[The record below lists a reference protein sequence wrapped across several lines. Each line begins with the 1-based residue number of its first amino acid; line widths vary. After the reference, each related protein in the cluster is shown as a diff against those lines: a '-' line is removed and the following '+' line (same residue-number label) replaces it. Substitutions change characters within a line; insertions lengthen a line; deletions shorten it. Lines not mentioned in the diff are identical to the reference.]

1 MTPSIAEPML
11 RPHPPAR
18 QSEPGGLWRN
28 LARAVDAPAVGV
40 GDVWRGLERRTG
52 NAPAA
57 DAAHAADERM
67 LAELVLGPPDT
78 TQYGLY
84 EALVLRVDPAQYRP
98 CALPDVAEEQV
109 REAGETFTVL
119 RSPRG
124 LYLRLTPPQRELWHA
139 MDGTR
144 TVAQLATHAFQRYGQ
159 LLPVGELV
167 AALRQAGFL
176 ADAPVG
182 VYRSLARTIGERTP
196 EGWGRRVLRV
206 LAGHQL
212 PIHGLDGFYA
222 ALYRAGGWLL
232 FTRAFAV
239 LAAIVIVAGLV
250 SFVRI
255 LLDTSLTTTV
265 ISLNGSVA
273 QGLVALWCAVFVSLV
288 LHESAHALA
297 VRHYGRTVLGGGL
310 MLYYGLPAAYVD
322 TSDIWRSRRRARV
335 VVSAAGP
342 AADLLVG
349 SVAALAATWL
359 LAAPPSDVLA
369 LSLGGLAFKLA
380 FTSYA
385 GALFNLNPLLE
396 LDGYFILVDVLRM
409 PDLRR
414 RSLAFVRGPL
424 WEKAK
429 GKRQKAKQ
437 EHRGVLPFA
446 FSIMPWA
453 SREERIYTLFGLA
466 AGLYTLFAIVAA
478 GWLWFDQI
486 VRPAYALLDR
496 SDAERQLG
504 LLVLGLVV
512 APASVAILLGCV
524 ELGRAALTWLLRR
537 GYGRRPALLA
547 TLSAVAAVAL
557 TVGVTGPWWAG
568 VPGGALVWPIAAAL
582 LWLGA
587 LAALLAIQPDYR
599 GAAVAPALMALVGTT
614 VLAAVAGVLRA
625 LSLSV
630 PVWTAVEGLAFVF
643 LLLAGFAALL
653 DVDLRFATLPE
664 LALTALLLIVAFVVG
679 GIALFAARG
688 VFGEASPLL
697 ALAAAAPAYFGA
709 LALAMLLPHLFGLQ
723 DSRLFWSWGL
733 LWLAALVRTAAYVVA
748 LREPQPSGANL
759 PFLDVLSAAL
769 WAAAWLVHLATLRQ
783 IAPDEIRW
791 PQEPRASE
799 AERLRHAFQWTYAG
813 CYRLLR
819 TVYGVRRARALD
831 DRMDVLAAT
840 ADWDVTLDHDRA
852 RVGAGTLALTLERQ
866 GARFAEVLR
875 YTVAEIEQIAGTQF
889 ARRAVQAAY
898 DALPWPERET
908 AGRLCFPDTP
918 WARALSNTFGDA
930 RAARVRLLR
939 QVDAFLA
946 CDDDALAELADNAV
960 EQHAPGGTL
969 LLRAG
974 QPAPG
979 LWIVVSGEVRGMRGD
994 QIAAELHRGE
1004 IFGANQLLRNQ
1015 PVGLTYRAGIACSLL
1030 FIPNE
1035 QLAPL
1040 AASGLLHTS
1049 VGQAVAANLRLLEQV
1064 PLFASLPR
1072 GTLRGLALVAEERH
1086 FPARTVVVRQ
1096 GVASGVFYIIR
1107 AGRAVVVLRE
1117 PGPPGAT
1124 PAQRVAQLGSGEFF
1138 GELELLRGT
1147 LPVANVIAT
1156 TALTVLALPHQAMR
1170 ELLLGDG
1177 SMARELEQVG
1187 SGRLREL
1194 RATKIGSD

>member
-1 MTPSIAEPML
+1 LTQAI
-11 RPHPPAR
+11 
-18 QSEPGGLWRN
+18 
-28 LARAVDAPAVGV
+28 DAPAVGV
-40 GDVWRGLERRTG
+40 GDIWRGLERRIGT
-52 NAPAA
+52 PTDQPHTA
-57 DAAHAADERM
+57 DARM
-67 LAELVLGPPDT
+67 LVELVLGPRAATP
-78 TQYGLY
+78 GLY
-84 EALVLRVDPAQYRP
+84 QALAVRVDPAQYRP
-98 CALPDVAEEQV
+98 YALPDVAEEQV
-109 REAGETFTVL
+109 HEAGETFTVL

-124 LYLRLTPPQRELWHA
+124 TYLRLTPHQRELWHA

-144 TVAQLATHAFQRYGQ
+144 TVAQLATHAFQQHGQ

-167 AALRQAGFL
+167 LALREAGFL

-182 VYRSLARTIGERTP
+182 VFRALARDLGERTP

-212 PIHGLDGFYA
+212 PIPGLDHFYGT
-222 ALYRAGGWLL
+222 LYRAGGWLL
-232 FTRAFAV
+232 FTRAFAL
-239 LAAIVIVAGLV
+239 LATVAIVAGLAA
-250 SFVRI
+250 FVRI
-255 LLDTSLTTTV
+255 LFDSTLPSTV
-265 ISLNGSVA
+265 LSLNGSVA

-297 VRHYGRTVLGGGL
+297 VRHYGRTILGGGL

-335 VVSAAGP
+335 IVSAAGP

-349 SVAALAATWL
+349 SVAALAALWL
-359 LAAPPSDVLA
+359 LNAPPSDALA

-424 WEKAK
+424 WQRLRENGREDTKA
-429 GKRQKAKQ
+429 RRR
-437 EHRGVLPFA
+437 EEPHVTRVLQPRTA
-446 FSIMPWA
+446 WA
-453 SREERIYTLFGLA
+453 RFTREERIYTWFGLA

-478 GWLWFDQI
+478 AWLWYDQI
-486 VRPAYALLDR
+486 VLPAAALLDGGEG
-496 SDAERQLG
+496 ERQLG
-504 LLVLGLVV
+504 VLVLGLVV
-512 APASVAILLGCV
+512 APAGVAVLLGCV

-547 TLSAVAAVAL
+547 SVSAGTAL
-557 TVGVTGPWWAG
+557 VITVGATGPWWATLPLG
-568 VPGGALVWPIAAAL
+568 VPIWPIVAAL

-587 LAALLAIQPDYR
+587 LAALLAIQPDYQ

-625 LSLSV
+625 LSLAV

-643 LLLAGFAALL
+643 LLLAGFATLL
-653 DVDLRFATLPE
+653 DVDLRFATLFE
-664 LALTALLLIVAFVVG
+664 LALTALLLIAAFAVG
-679 GIALFAARG
+679 GVALLATSAMFEG
-688 VFGEASPLL
+688 SPLL

-748 LREPQPSGANL
+748 LREPVGNGGNL
-759 PFLDVLSAAL
+759 PFLDLLSAAL

-791 PQEPRASE
+791 PQEPRSTE

-840 ADWDVTLDHDRA
+840 ADWDVTLDRDRA
-852 RVGAGTLALTLERQ
+852 RVGADTLALTLERQ

-875 YTVAEIEQIAGTQF
+875 YAVAEIEQIAGRQF

-918 WARALSNTFGDA
+918 WARALSSSFGDA
-930 RAARVRLLR
+930 RAARIRLLR

-946 CDDDALAELADNAV
+946 CDDDLLAGLAEHAE
-960 EQHAPGGTL
+960 EQDAPAGML
-969 LLRAG
+969 LLRPG
-974 QPAPG
+974 RPAPG
-979 LWIVVSGEVRGMRGD
+979 LWVVVSGEVRGMHGD
-994 QIAAELHRGE
+994 SIVTELHRGE
-1004 IFGANQLLRNQ
+1004 IFGATNG
-1015 PVGLTYRAGIACSLL
+1015 VGGGTDDMTYRAGIACSLL
-1030 FIPNE
+1030 FIANDV
-1035 QLAPL
+1035 LAPV
-1040 AASGLLHTS
+1040 ATAGLLHS
-1049 VGQAVAANLRLLEQV
+1049 GAEQVVAANLRLLEQV
-1064 PLFASLPR
+1064 PLFAALPR
-1072 GTLRGLALVAEERH
+1072 GTLRGLALVAEEQQ
-1086 FPARTVVVRQ
+1086 FPARAVVVRQ
-1096 GVASGVFYIIR
+1096 GVTSGVFYIIR
-1107 AGRAVVVLRE
+1107 TGQAMVVLRE

-1124 PAQRVAQLGSGEFF
+1124 PARRVAQLTPGEFF
-1138 GELELLRGT
+1138 GELELLRDT
-1147 LPVANVIAT
+1147 LPVANVIAMT
-1156 TALTVLALPHQAMR
+1156 PLEVLALPHQAVR
-1170 ELLLGDG
+1170 ALLLGDG
-1177 SMARELEQVG
+1177 GMARELEQIG
-1187 SGRLREL
+1187 SGRLRAL
-1194 RATKIGSD
+1194 RETDGGLGVADPRKKSSF